1 VGDAARHASP
11 ETNPWRDTLAE
22 SRVDPDEEFMNSS
35 GGRAR
40 SGAYDEVVRT
50 VFWVLLLMIAVLA
63 SASFLRLRSPDSATA
78 APTKTPIAGA
88 PVGTVREIMKT
99 LVDPNAEIVW
109 GAVGVIHEKSGT
121 VEKEPR
127 TEDEWTTVENG
138 AMTLAEVATLLKT
151 PGRHIARPEEAGT
164 SRWPQATL
172 TPVQIE
178 QEVLTQSFVG
188 PEIMRFEFFTQ
199 SRQVVRIHD
208 AFERR
213 CAMSHA
219 SVSAARKLSARATP
233 LPAMSKPV
241 P

>member
-1 VGDAARHASP
+1 
-11 ETNPWRDTLAE
+11 
-22 SRVDPDEEFMNSS
+22 VDPDEEFMNSS

-178 QEVLTQSFVG
+178 QEVG
-188 PEIMRFEFFTQ
+188 RN
-199 SRQVVRIHD
+199 RVVWDKAAD
-208 AFERR
+208 ALQAAAAKAF
-213 CAMSHA
+213 A
-219 SVSAARKLSARATP
+219 AARAHDKEGVFNIGEEIDNACESCHIVYWY
-233 LPAMSKPV
+233 PV
-241 P
+241 NKN

>member
-1 VGDAARHASP
+1 
-11 ETNPWRDTLAE
+11 
-22 SRVDPDEEFMNSS
+22 VDPDEEFMNSS

-50 VFWVLLLMIAVLA
+50 VFWVLLLTIAVLA

-78 APTKTPIAGA
+78 APIKTPIAGA

-109 GAVGVIHEKSGT
+109 GAVGVIHEKNGT

-172 TPVQIE
+172 TPIQIE
-178 QEVLTQSFVG
+178 QELG
-188 PEIMRFEFFTQ
+188 RN
-199 SRQVVRIHD
+199 RVVWDKAAD
-208 AFERR
+208 ALQTGSGQGV
-213 CAMSHA
+213 CGGQ
-219 SVSAARKLSARATP
+219 SARQRGR
-233 LPAMSKPV
+233 LQHRRRDR
-241 P
+241 